1 MSEEKTHSTV
11 PLTYL
16 GDVIGSAKVYSD
28 GRIEATFHDD
38 TPMDVLSAVGA
49 GSLSIGTDLEG
60 AVEAALI
67 SSNPLLNPKYV
78 DDGPTE
84 DLSDRAFTK
93 VIQPGKW
100 RNVVN
105 REGPRSFKTD
115 DPEVTQP
122 MSQALGVVLAYY
134 NEMWRDEDNPI
145 TSAEVRLVWFSKTL
159 ENWKAMVITT
169 LDDKYYFEVT
179 HSGTRKK
186 TFLDVYEKIDNVEL
200 DDKDWIDGSS

>member
-1 MSEEKTHSTV
+1 MNEEKTHNTV
-11 PLTYL
+11 PLTYH
-16 GDVIGSAKVYSD
+16 GDVVGSAKVYSD

-38 TPMDVLSAVGA
+38 TPMDVLNAVGV

-84 DLSDRAFTK
+84 DLSDMAFTK
-93 VIQPGKW
+93 TIRGGAK
-100 RNVVN
+100 VN
-105 REGPRSFKTD
+105 REGPRSFKTE

-134 NEMWRDEDNPI
+134 NEMWRTEDTPI

-179 HSGTRKK
+179 HSGARKK
-186 TFLDVYEKIDNVEL
+186 TFVDVYEKIDNVEL
-200 DDKDWIDGSS
+200 DDETWIDGNS